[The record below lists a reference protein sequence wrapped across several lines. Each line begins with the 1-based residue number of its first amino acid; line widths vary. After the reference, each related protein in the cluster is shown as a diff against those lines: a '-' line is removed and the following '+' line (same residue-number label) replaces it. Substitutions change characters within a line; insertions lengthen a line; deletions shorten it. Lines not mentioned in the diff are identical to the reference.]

1 MSQLKGF
8 TIIEVLIAV
17 AVITIGVL
25 GILGVIYQTTS
36 YIALSSSRLVAIY
49 LAQEGMEIVRNIRD
63 TNWLNNRS
71 WDEGLNIMGE
81 WEAVY
86 DESALTTFQEGRNL
100 KTNGGFYNYNSGQDT
115 KFKRKITIS
124 DPGLISCGGVICL
137 SVKSE
142 VSWQHFGKTQKAETE
157 GYLYNWLPQELP

>member
-71 WDEGLNIMGE
+71 WDQGLNTGV
-81 WEAVY
+81 WEADY
-86 DESALTTFQEGRNL
+86 NDSALTPFQEDRNL
-100 KTNGGFYNYNSGQDT
+100 RTNGGFYNYDSGQGT
-115 KFKRKITIS
+115 KFKRKITT
-124 DPGLISCGGVICL
+124 GLTSCGVVTCL

-142 VSWQHFGKTQKAETE
+142 VSWQHFGRSQKAETE
-157 GYLYNWLPQELP
+157 GYLYNWLQQELP

>member
-17 AVITIGVL
+17 AVITIGIL

-49 LAQEGMEIVRNIRD
+49 LAQEGMEIARNIRD
-63 TNWLNNRS
+63 TNWLNNRP
-71 WDEGLNIMGE
+71 WDQGLSAGD
-81 WEAVY
+81 WEAAYNDLV
-86 DESALTTFQEGRNL
+86 LTSSQGRKL

-115 KFKRKITIS
+115 KFTRKITIS
-124 DPGLISCGGVICL
+124 DPGPALCGGVICL

-142 VSWQHFGKTQKAETE
+142 VSWQYFGKSQKAETE
-157 GYLYNWLPQELP
+157 GYLYNWLQ